1 MKRQAMEIS
10 IKDLRDK
17 ADELELELLETK
29 PPLGKKL
36 LTQKCQVNII
46 NKNDTSDEWRFEK

>member
-1 MKRQAMEIS
+1 MQRQAMEVS

-17 ADELELELLETK
+17 ANELELELLEME
-29 PPLGKKL
+29 PPLGKIL

-46 NKNDTSDEWRFEK
+46 NKNDTSDEWRFE